1 MALTGSLQPARL
13 QVENQVVRV
22 SSSAVTAHSGWGT
35 DETAGG
41 SQTAGAEAVAAA
53 GENQAGTGFIFLLM
67 ALLCNLLL
75 RKDEEPY
82 RGGPA
87 LLEATL

>member
-22 SSSAVTAHSGWGT
+22 TAHSRWGT

-41 SQTAGAEAVAAA
+41 SQTAGAEALAAA
-53 GENQAGTGFIFLLM
+53 GENQASTGFIFLLM